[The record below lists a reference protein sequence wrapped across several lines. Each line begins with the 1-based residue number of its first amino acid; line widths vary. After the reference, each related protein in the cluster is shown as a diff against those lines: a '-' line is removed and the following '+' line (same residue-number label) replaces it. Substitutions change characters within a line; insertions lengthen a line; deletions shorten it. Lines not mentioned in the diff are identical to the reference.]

1 MKKLLRF
8 YSMNSWK
15 IMTVVALPWDN
26 WKGESFLSRPCKLS
40 NEWYRRLWEKLY
52 FFRSHLEL
60 YNTIISK
67 LTWFCKSTRRKVSE
81 SAPTDLSVV
90 SWESN
95 NARKKNLHRW
105 IIQWFTTMVLMSG
118 DPTSN
123 FENQFYTSCYHSFLL
138 CSLITKTMF
147 KGMFKK
153 YISCSVVLTRMLAVV
168 RVCKIALLETRF
180 LPPAPPTK
188 YLGQVSANS

>member
-67 LTWFCKSTRRKVSE
+67 LTWFCKSTRREVSE

-95 NARKKNLHRW
+95 NARKKPSQVNYSVAYYNGVNVRRSQIKLW
-105 IIQWFTTMVLMSG
+105 KPVL
-118 DPTSN
+118 
-123 FENQFYTSCYHSFLL
+123 YFLL
-138 CSLITKTMF
+138 SFILVMF
-147 KGMFKK
+147 FNHQDH
-153 YISCSVVLTRMLAVV
+153 V
-168 RVCKIALLETRF
+168 
-180 LPPAPPTK
+180 
-188 YLGQVSANS
+188 